1 MYALFQPFYWKILPA
16 LGIMR
21 TTNRDWVFTPR
32 CLQGFGLPNIFMEQ
46 TIDQIDSLVY
56 HIGSGSFVEDA
67 MIISYEQLQL
77 ELGSQSSVLSLDF
90 NRWGYLATPSWMT
103 ALWSGASKFN
113 MQITMF
119 SRKNLP
125 LQRSRDSFLMDQF
138 VLYRR
143 SEEYE

>member
-1 MYALFQPFYWKILPA
+1 LFQPFYWKLLPT

-21 TTNRDWVFTPR
+21 ATNRDWLFTPR
-32 CLQGFGLPNIFMEQ
+32 CLHGFGLPNIFMEK

-90 NRWGYLATPSWMT
+90 DTWGYLATPSWMT
-103 ALWSGASKFN
+103 ALWRVASKFN
-113 MQITMF
+113 
-119 SRKNLP
+119 
-125 LQRSRDSFLMDQF
+125 
-138 VLYRR
+138 V
-143 SEEYE
+143 